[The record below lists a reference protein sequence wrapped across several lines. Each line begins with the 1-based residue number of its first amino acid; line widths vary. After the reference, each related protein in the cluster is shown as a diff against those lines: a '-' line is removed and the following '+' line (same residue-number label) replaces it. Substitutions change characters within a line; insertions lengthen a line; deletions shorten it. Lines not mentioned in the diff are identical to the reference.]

1 MPELNYKR
9 LPQLI
14 NKVNES
20 ERYIEGVVI
29 VTGNIDA
36 GRERIQFGGLDLDV
50 DGRVR
55 AKHLWNHDS
64 YAPPIATIKSVRE
77 IGRSELPESV
87 LSYAP
92 DATGGVLVGREYLTN
107 ARANEVYEG
116 IVKGAIDE
124 MSCGIQLIDTAWLTK
139 DEDPIFDIL
148 KYKLWDTSDVVYG
161 MNPAT
166 VAMKSAALAAMP
178 MDLHFDT
185 VLATVA
191 EFTSRIQDLKALRE
205 KDHRVLSSVNVDR
218 VQHLLHRLDELALN
232 AKTLAVRVDTDNPDL
247 KAEAQRLAATFY
259 KQALELHS

>member
-1 MPELNYKR
+1 MELTYKR
-9 LPQLI
+9 LPQLLT
-14 NKVNES
+14 KTNEAD
-20 ERYIEGVVI
+20 RTIDGVVI

-36 GRERIQFGGLDLDV
+36 GRERIQANGLSLDV

-55 AKHLWNHDS
+55 VKHLWNHDS

-92 DATGGVLVGREYLTN
+92 DATGGVVVSREYLTN

-166 VAMKSAALAAMP
+166 VAVKSAALAAMP
-178 MDLHFDT
+178 MDLHFQT
-185 VLATVA
+185 VLATVQ
-191 EFTSRIQDLKALRE
+191 EFTSRINDIKALRA
-205 KDHRVLSSVNVDR
+205 KDNRHLSMVNVER
-218 VQHLLHRLDELALN
+218 LSELFGRLDELTLS
-232 AKTLAVRVDTDNPDL
+232 AKTLATRTDTDNPDL